1 MRYDHILLN
10 AVSTPW
16 AIQEDQLQVLLG
28 VLARRAAGHETPPQI
43 VSEVSG
49 KRRPNGPYIA
59 GMVGVLPL
67 YGAIFPKA
75 NLVTEASGGTSLQMW
90 MRDLEALMADDDAKA
105 IVIDVDSPGGSVS
118 GIPEAASRISAMRG
132 TKPIVAVSNYLNAS
146 AAYWLSAQAD
156 ELVASPSSMT
166 GSIGVF
172 SIHESIARALDAEG
186 IDITLIKA
194 GRYKAEGNEFEPLS
208 EEAAGA
214 MQAIIDEVYGQF
226 VASVASGR
234 GVTDAAVRT
243 GFGEGRVLT
252 ANRARAEG
260 VVDRVSTV
268 AEAIALLQETRGRN
282 AVMRGRRADTHPPRP
297 INTREIAAAFDRAA
311 GEAA

>member
-1 MRYDHILLN
+1 
-10 AVSTPW
+10 
-16 AIQEDQLQVLLG
+16 
-28 VLARRAAGHETPPQI
+28 
-43 VSEVSG
+43 
-49 KRRPNGPYIA
+49 
-59 GMVGVLPL
+59 
-67 YGAIFPKA
+67 
-75 NLVTEASGGTSLQMW
+75 
-90 MRDLEALMADDDAKA
+90 
-105 IVIDVDSPGGSVS
+105 
-118 GIPEAASRISAMRG
+118 
-132 TKPIVAVSNYLNAS
+132 
-146 AAYWLSAQAD
+146 
-156 ELVASPSSMT
+156 
-166 GSIGVF
+166 
-172 SIHESIARALDAEG
+172 
-186 IDITLIKA
+186 
-194 GRYKAEGNEFEPLS
+194 
-208 EEAAGA
+208 